1 MSLTNSVVLNEF
13 IKNNNPLLEAIQAE
27 VNMGDL
33 TGHGEE
39 WEARVTIESHEADED
54 NEVDLEYFD
63 AIFSV
68 FDQDGTLVPDL
79 QIGCYNSEGKVEKFE
94 FNIKTHNS
102 AQNLT
107 DSEEF
112 ANAYKLLDL
121 SESAIE
127 CLSTFIE
134 QCYPVIATFKAEA

>member
-1 MSLTNSVVLNEF
+1 MSLTNSAVLNEF

-68 FDQDGTLVPDL
+68 SDQDGTLVPDL
-79 QIGCYNSEGKVEKFE
+79 QIGCYTSEGKVDKFE
-94 FNIKTHNS
+94 FDTNTHKS
-102 AQNLT
+102 AESLIN
-107 DSEEF
+107 SEEF
-112 ANAYKLLDL
+112 ASAYKLLDL

-134 QCYPVIATFKAEA
+134 QCYPVIAALKAKA